1 MMALKNETLPDFS
14 LEEKLK
20 LEDDYLGI
28 YLSGHPVEQFS
39 KIKRRKKTT
48 DVSELI
54 EKATA
59 NILVYLTEI
68 KEIRTKKGEQMAFL
82 EGNDLTD
89 EISVTVFPQ
98 LYRKIRNQLVENQ
111 VYYIE
116 GKVERSNYND
126 QLQMIANQ
134 TIVAKTLAETI
145 ADTTAY
151 LKIPTNVEQK
161 QALSELYAVFKQS
174 SGNVPVVI
182 YYEQTDDTRLLPEK
196 NWVSNTEELQESLEK
211 ILGKG
216 NVIFK

>member
-1 MMALKNETLPDFS
+1 
-14 LEEKLK
+14 
-20 LEDDYLGI
+20 
-28 YLSGHPVEQFS
+28 
-39 KIKRRKKTT
+39 
-48 DVSELI
+48 
-54 EKATA
+54 
-59 NILVYLTEI
+59 
-68 KEIRTKKGEQMAFL
+68 
-82 EGNDLTD
+82 
-89 EISVTVFPQ
+89 
-98 LYRKIRNQLVENQ
+98 
-111 VYYIE
+111 
-116 GKVERSNYND
+116 
-126 QLQMIANQ
+126 MIANQ